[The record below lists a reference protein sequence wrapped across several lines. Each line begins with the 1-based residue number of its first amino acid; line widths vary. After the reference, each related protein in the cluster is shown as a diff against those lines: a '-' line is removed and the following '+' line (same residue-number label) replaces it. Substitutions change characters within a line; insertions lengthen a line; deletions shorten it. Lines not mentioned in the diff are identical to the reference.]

1 MDVNRRAQLVRAI
14 TGQPVSGLLWSRAH
28 AVCTVTARELGLDAA
43 ALSLYLEPRIQEPI
57 VTTSSW
63 AARLNDL
70 EYTLGDGPG
79 IAAFHTERAIHLPDL
94 TAALR
99 HRTGYATFAGAE
111 ELAAQFCWPVI
122 TGNGEPIAVLSGYRR
137 RPGPLSAR
145 QTQDSAILVKL
156 LARALED
163 SDTGLPAALV
173 AVDRGQLRH
182 YATVALA
189 ITFTAARHKL
199 SSDDAF
205 ALLRAHAFSH
215 GKTLR
220 DIADAVA
227 GRRLDLDTR

>member
-1 MDVNRRAQLVRAI
+1 MDVNRREQLVRAI
-14 TGQPVSGLLWSRAH
+14 TGQPVSGRLWSRAH
-28 AVCTVTARELGLDAA
+28 AVCTVTTRELGLDAA

-63 AARLNDL
+63 AAHLNDL
-70 EYTLGDGPG
+70 EYTLGDGPSVT
-79 IAAFHTERAIHLPDL
+79 AFQAERAIHLPDL
-94 TAALR
+94 AAAHR
-99 HRTGYATFAGAE
+99 DRTGYATFAGAE
-111 ELAAQFCWPVI
+111 ELAAQFCWPVL
-122 TGNGEPIAVLSGYRR
+122 TGDGEPIAVLNGYRR

-145 QTQDSAILVKL
+145 QTQDSDILVML

-163 SDTGLPAALV
+163 RDTGLPAALA
-173 AVDRGQLRH
+173 AVERGQLRH

-199 SSDDAF
+199 SSDDAY

-227 GRRLDLDTR
+227 SRRLDLGPR